1 MFLISI
7 LLKILSVCKDY
18 HAFCERLYPLPLYLI
33 KATSYLSYHNM
44 WHLVLQKV
52 QMLVLT
58 CREWDLKCSL
68 CSRIVLPI
76 HVYHFLGK
84 VTVKNITLASLVSAI
99 AAINPRLLIN
109 MILSILALMARIEKK
124 SMNHRT

>member
-1 MFLISI
+1 MIVVVVNILISI

-18 HAFCERLYPLPLYLI
+18 HAFCERLYPLPLHLI
-33 KATSYLSYHNM
+33 RATSYLSYHNM

-68 CSRIVLPI
+68 CSRILLPFSEFGTSKSFSI
-76 HVYHFLGK
+76 IFVISKESLPKTLFLEWRRREPCSGQYY
-84 VTVKNITLASLVSAI
+84 L
-99 AAINPRLLIN
+99 NPRC
-109 MILSILALMARIEKK
+109 
-124 SMNHRT
+124 